1 MSEHDHPGDELPQDD
16 LSNDLIERLE
26 WRDAKSD
33 ETPHSRARAVTR
45 RAALGGGAG
54 AIAGLMLGQPAASL
68 AAGTAHAASAS
79 AAQVFGKQK
88 AYHFVFVNHVTT
100 NTFFTATQYGIADAC
115 NLLGC
120 TSQWTGSED
129 SNVGQMT
136 TAFRTAITARADGI
150 ACAMIDP
157 NAFTP
162 LVTEALGKG
171 IPVVSYNA
179 DEPNGRLAY
188 IGEDLLLSGML
199 LGGHIKTLVGSGD
212 VAVFIATPG
221 TANIQPRLTGVL
233 QALKG
238 TAVHATQ
245 FASGALQPQELSA
258 IEAFWPGHTSYKGL
272 FAVDS
277 GSTISIGQ
285 TIQKYKL
292 KGKVKSGGYDLT
304 PPTPTLMADGF
315 LDVTIDQQPYLQGF
329 LPVLEMFLYLASDT
343 LSGIADINTGLKF
356 VTPANVALY
365 VSKKS
370 RFEGSSTKPGVS

>member
-1 MSEHDHPGDELPQDD
+1 MSE
-16 LSNDLIERLE
+16 NDVGNDVIERLE
-26 WRDAKSD
+26 WHDSKRD
-33 ETPHSRARAVTR
+33 ETPHSKARTVTR
-45 RAALGGGAG
+45 RAALGGGAAAFG
-54 AIAGLMLGQPAASL
+54 ALMLNPAAQ
-68 AAGTAHAASAS
+68 AFAASDAS
-79 AAQVFGKQK
+79 IFGAQKK
-88 AYHFVFVNHVTT
+88 YHFVFVNHVTT
-100 NTFFTATQYGIADAC
+100 NAFFTATIYGIQDAC

-120 TSQWTGSED
+120 TYQWTGSEN

-136 TAFRTAITARADGI
+136 TAFRTAITAGADGI

-162 LVTEALGKG
+162 LVAQALGKG
-171 IPVVSYNA
+171 IPVLSYNA

-188 IGEDLLLSGML
+188 IGEDLLQSGVL
-199 LGGHIKTLVGSGD
+199 LGGQILKLVGSGD

-221 TANIQPRLTGVL
+221 TANIQPRATGVL

-238 TAVHATQ
+238 TPVHATQ

-285 TIQKYKL
+285 TVQKYKL
-292 KGKVKSGGYDLT
+292 KGKIKSGGYDLT
-304 PPTPTLMADGF
+304 PPTPTLMAEGF
-315 LDVTIDQQPYLQGF
+315 LDITIDQQPYLQGF
-329 LPVLEMFLYLASDT
+329 LPVLEMFLYHASDG

-356 VTPANVALY
+356 VTPADVSGY

-370 RFEGSSTKPGVS
+370 RFEGSSTKAGVS